1 MPARASR
8 RRRWKRDSRMGSW
21 RLTRRRERGE
31 ERREEGP
38 RKCADLCGFQGM
50 GFVFIRGDP

>member
-1 MPARASR
+1 LAIDAE
-8 RRRWKRDSRMGSW
+8 KREEK
-21 RLTRRRERGE
+21 REKRE

-38 RKCADLCGFQGM
+38 RKCADLCRFQGM